1 MQLQALLRQVPIL
14 ETLGITVAD
23 AHPGEVTLRL
33 PARTSSRDVAGG
45 LHGAALMCLG
55 QTAATV
61 AFGTHPELTEVDH
74 LLLGCRIDY
83 KGAARTDVTA
93 RSRAEPEQL
102 QAIKSRL
109 AEKRIV
115 KLDQQVEVL
124 DGHGTCVALVTA
136 RLAFRRR

>member
-1 MQLQALLRQVPIL
+1 MQLQALLRQVPML
-14 ETLGITVAD
+14 GNLGITVAD

-33 PARTSSRDVAGG
+33 PARASSRDAAGG

-61 AFGTHPELTEVDH
+61 AFGTHPDLVDVDH
-74 LLLGCRIDY
+74 LLLGARVDY

-93 RSRAEPEQL
+93 RSKVEAEQL
-102 QAIKSRL
+102 LAVRKRL
-109 AEKRIV
+109 ETKRSA
-115 KLDQQVEVL
+115 KLDQLVEIL
-124 DGHGTCVALVTA
+124 DGHGETVAIVTA